1 MYREV
6 SSCSLFGDFQSRRA
20 NIKFKSSDKKKYY
33 PHTLNGSALAIGRT
47 LAALIENH
55 TKDNIIHIPDV
66 LRVYTG
72 FDSIKLWIKLN
83 IFYNDFLIRKC
94 ARVVEWAGLENR

>member
-1 MYREV
+1 MSLSTGDLGFSASKTYDIEAWFPGEQMFREV

-20 NIKFKSSDKKKYY
+20 NIKFKSPDKKKLY

-55 TKDNIIHIPDV
+55 TRDNILHIPDV
-66 LRVYTG
+66 LHIYTG
-72 FDSIKLWIKLN
+72 FDSIKL
-83 IFYNDFLIRKC
+83 
-94 ARVVEWAGLENR
+94 